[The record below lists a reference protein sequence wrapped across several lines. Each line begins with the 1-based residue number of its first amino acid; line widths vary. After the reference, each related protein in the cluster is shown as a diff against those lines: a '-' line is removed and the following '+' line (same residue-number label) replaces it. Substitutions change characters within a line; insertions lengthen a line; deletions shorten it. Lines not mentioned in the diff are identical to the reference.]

1 MPRQS
6 SPDAESLRAEMLDH
20 AARVF
25 AKGDFHRTKTRDL
38 AVPGKFS
45 EGRFFIQFGN
55 KDGVLRAMFH
65 AFWKEMY
72 ERSHKETESISDP
85 VKRVYCLVQVA
96 VNVFR
101 EHEHLFR
108 VTAVNCYPPGSSSV
122 APGADYH
129 AKYRDVAFRCI
140 IKAIRSR
147 KSESSAL
154 DVRLVYLSLLGAIQ
168 YSLNE
173 LYRERHLDEQRNKVP
188 FSVEDIERH
197 LRFHLAGFFGT
208 DLGFNDQ
215 SVKRPGALTEKSERE
230 SAERSAKKKLPPTN
244 R

>member
-6 SPDAESLRAEMLDH
+6 SADTERLRAEMLDH

-38 AVPGKFS
+38 AVRGKFS
-45 EGRFFIQFGN
+45 EGRFFTQFGN

-65 AFWKEMY
+65 AFWQEMY
-72 ERSHKETESISDP
+72 ERSLKETESISNP
-85 VKRVYCLVQVA
+85 VQRVYCLVQVA

-108 VTAVNCYPPGSSSV
+108 VTAVNCYPPGNSP
-122 APGADYH
+122 AAAGADYH
-129 AKYRDVAFRCI
+129 AKYRDIAFRCI
-140 IKAIRSR
+140 IKAIKSR
-147 KSESSAL
+147 KPTSSAL
-154 DVRLVYLSLLGAIQ
+154 DARLVYLSLLGAIQ

-173 LYRERHLDEQRNKVP
+173 LYRERHLDDQHNKAQ

-197 LRFHLAGFFGT
+197 LRFHLTGFFG
-208 DLGFNDQ
+208 N
-215 SVKRPGALTEKSERE
+215 
-230 SAERSAKKKLPPTN
+230 
-244 R
+244 